1 MQPSKLPSGFRR
13 SLQWIVFGLPL
24 WDIAFC
30 PNIQR
35 GESRGYATGIIAIG
49 DIAKGW
55 IALAGLAIGDIAFG
69 GGAIRIVA
77 IGGGALGYYAVGGGA
92 FGKYVISDTGENP
105 EAIEFFR
112 Q

>member
-1 MQPSKLPSGFRR
+1 
-13 SLQWIVFGLPL
+13 
-24 WDIAFC
+24 
-30 PNIQR
+30 
-35 GESRGYATGIIAIG
+35 
-49 DIAKGW
+49 
-55 IALAGLAIGDIAFG
+55 
-69 GGAIRIVA
+69 VA